1 LGVQFPPGLPV
12 LRENEMKKIVELFN
26 ALRTFLGEVKIELKK
41 CTWPT
46 RQELLGSTMVVV
58 ISVLILGV
66 FVGLSD
72 TVLMGLLRTV
82 LR

>member
-1 LGVQFPPGLPV
+1 
-12 LRENEMKKIVELFN
+12 MKKIVELFN
-26 ALRTFLGEVKIELKK
+26 ALKTFLSEVKIELKK

-46 RQELLGSTMVVV
+46 RQELLGSTIVVV

-72 TVLMGLLRTV
+72 TVLMGLLRSV

>member
-1 LGVQFPPGLPV
+1 
-12 LRENEMKKIVELFN
+12 MKKIVELIN
-26 ALRTFLGEVKIELKK
+26 ALKTFLSEVKIELKK

-66 FVGLSD
+66 FIGLSD
-72 TVLMGLLRTV
+72 TVLMGLLRAV

>member
-1 LGVQFPPGLPV
+1 
-12 LRENEMKKIVELFN
+12 MKKIVEQIG
-26 ALRTFLGEVKIELKK
+26 ALKTFLGEVKTELKK

-58 ISVLILGV
+58 VSVIILGV

-72 TVLMGLLRTV
+72 TVLVSILRAV

>member
-1 LGVQFPPGLPV
+1 
-12 LRENEMKKIVELFN
+12 MKKIVELFN
-26 ALRTFLGEVKIELKK
+26 ALKTFLGEVKIELKK

-46 RQELLGSTMVVV
+46 RQELLGSTVVVV
-58 ISVLILGV
+58 ISVLILGI

-72 TVLMGLLRTV
+72 TVLMGLLRAV

>member
-1 LGVQFPPGLPV
+1 
-12 LRENEMKKIVELFN
+12 MKKLVEL
-26 ALRTFLGEVKIELKK
+26 LKRLKTFLSEVKIELKK

-46 RQELLGSTMVVV
+46 RQELFGSTMVVV
-58 ISVLILGV
+58 ISVLIIGV

-72 TVLMGLLRTV
+72 TVLMGLLRAV

>member
-1 LGVQFPPGLPV
+1 
-12 LRENEMKKIVELFN
+12 MKKIVELFN
-26 ALRTFLGEVKIELKK
+26 ALKTFLSEVKIELKK

-46 RQELLGSTMVVV
+46 RQELFGSTMVVV
-58 ISVLILGV
+58 VSVLILGV

-72 TVLMGLLRTV
+72 TVLMGLLRAV

>member
-1 LGVQFPPGLPV
+1 
-12 LRENEMKKIVELFN
+12 MKKIVEL
-26 ALRTFLGEVKIELKK
+26 LKKLKTFLSEVKIELKK

-46 RQELLGSTMVVV
+46 RQELFGSTMVVV
-58 ISVLILGV
+58 ISVLIIGV

-72 TVLMGLLRTV
+72 TVLMGLLRAV

>member
-1 LGVQFPPGLPV
+1 
-12 LRENEMKKIVELFN
+12 MKKIIELIG
-26 ALRTFLGEVKIELKK
+26 ALKTFLSEVKAELKK

-46 RQELLGSTMVVV
+46 RRELLGSTMVVV
-58 ISVLILGV
+58 VSVIILSV

-72 TVLMGLLRTV
+72 TVLMSTLRAV

>member
-1 LGVQFPPGLPV
+1 
-12 LRENEMKKIVELFN
+12 MKKIAELLN
-26 ALRTFLGEVKIELKK
+26 MLKTFLGEVKTELLK

-58 ISVLILGV
+58 VSVAILSIFVGVSDSVLMEIL
-66 FVGLSD
+66 
-72 TVLMGLLRTV
+72 RAV

>member
-1 LGVQFPPGLPV
+1 
-12 LRENEMKKIVELFN
+12 MKKIVELIG
-26 ALRTFLGEVKIELKK
+26 ALKTFLGEVKTELKK

-58 ISVLILGV
+58 VSVVILGV

-72 TVLMGLLRTV
+72 TALVSV
-82 LR
+82 LRAILR

>member
-1 LGVQFPPGLPV
+1 
-12 LRENEMKKIVELFN
+12 MKKIVELFN

-46 RQELLGSTMVVV
+46 RQELFGSTMVVV

-72 TVLMGLLRTV
+72 TVLMGLLRAV

>member
-1 LGVQFPPGLPV
+1 
-12 LRENEMKKIVELFN
+12 MKKVVELIN
-26 ALRTFLGEVKIELKK
+26 ALRTFLGEVKAELKK

-46 RQELLGSTMVVV
+46 RHELMGSTMVVV
-58 ISVLILGV
+58 VSVIILGV

-72 TVLMGLLRTV
+72 TTLMGLLRAV

>member
-1 LGVQFPPGLPV
+1 
-12 LRENEMKKIVELFN
+12 MKKIVELFN

-46 RQELLGSTMVVV
+46 RQELLGSTMVVA
-58 ISVLILGV
+58 ISVIILGV

-72 TVLMGLLRTV
+72 LVLMGLLRAV

>member
-1 LGVQFPPGLPV
+1 
-12 LRENEMKKIVELFN
+12 MKKIVELIN
-26 ALRTFLGEVKIELKK
+26 ALKTFLGEVKAELKK

-46 RQELLGSTMVVV
+46 RHELMGSTMVVV
-58 ISVLILGV
+58 VSVAILGV

-72 TVLMGLLRTV
+72 TTLMGLLRAV

>member
-1 LGVQFPPGLPV
+1 M
-12 LRENEMKKIVELFN
+12 MKKIVEITG
-26 ALRTFLGEVKIELKK
+26 ALRTFLGEVKTELKK

-46 RQELLGSTMVVV
+46 RQELLGSTIVVV
-58 ISVLILGV
+58 ISVLILGA

-72 TVLMGLLRTV
+72 TLLMGLLRAL

>member
-1 LGVQFPPGLPV
+1 
-12 LRENEMKKIVELFN
+12 MKKIVELIN
-26 ALRTFLGEVKIELKK
+26 ALKTFLSEVKIELAK

-72 TVLMGLLRTV
+72 SVLMGLLRAV

>member
-1 LGVQFPPGLPV
+1 
-12 LRENEMKKIVELFN
+12 MKNIVELIGG
-26 ALRTFLGEVKIELKK
+26 LKTFLGEVQVELKK

-58 ISVLILGV
+58 VSVIILGV

-72 TVLMGLLRTV
+72 TTLMSV
-82 LR
+82 LRAVLR

>member
-1 LGVQFPPGLPV
+1 
-12 LRENEMKKIVELFN
+12 MKKIVELIT
-26 ALRTFLGEVKIELKK
+26 ALKTFLHEVKIELKK

-46 RQELLGSTMVVV
+46 RQELFGSTMVVV

-66 FVGLSD
+66 FVGVSD
-72 TVLMGLLRTV
+72 WVLTGLLRAV

>member
-1 LGVQFPPGLPV
+1 
-12 LRENEMKKIVELFN
+12 MKKVVEQIN
-26 ALRTFLGEVKIELKK
+26 ALKTFFGEVKTELKK

-46 RQELLGSTMVVV
+46 RQELMGSTMVVV
-58 ISVLILGV
+58 VSVIILGV

-72 TVLMGLLRTV
+72 TTLMGLLRAI

>member
-1 LGVQFPPGLPV
+1 
-12 LRENEMKKIVELFN
+12 MKKAVELVG
-26 ALRTFLGEVKIELKK
+26 ALRTFLGEVRVELRK

-46 RQELLGSTMVVV
+46 REELVGSTLVVV
-58 ISVLILGV
+58 ISVVILGL

-72 TVLMGLLRTV
+72 TVLMGLLRAF

>member
-1 LGVQFPPGLPV
+1 
-12 LRENEMKKIVELFN
+12 MKKIVELIG
-26 ALRTFLGEVKIELKK
+26 ALKTFLGEVKAELKK

-46 RQELLGSTMVVV
+46 RPELLGSTMVVV
-58 ISVLILGV
+58 ISVIILGV

-72 TVLMGLLRTV
+72 TTLMGILRAV

>member
-1 LGVQFPPGLPV
+1 
-12 LRENEMKKIVELFN
+12 MKKIVELFN
-26 ALRTFLGEVKIELKK
+26 MLMTFLGEVKIELKK

-46 RQELLGSTMVVV
+46 RQELFGSTMVVV
-58 ISVLILGV
+58 ISVLIIGV

-72 TVLMGLLRTV
+72 TVLMGLLRAV

>member
-1 LGVQFPPGLPV
+1 
-12 LRENEMKKIVELFN
+12 MKKIVELIN

-46 RQELLGSTMVVV
+46 RQELFGSTMVVV

-72 TVLMGLLRTV
+72 TVLMGLLRAV

>member
-1 LGVQFPPGLPV
+1 
-12 LRENEMKKIVELFN
+12 MKKIVELFN
-26 ALRTFLGEVKIELKK
+26 ALKTFLSEVKIELKK

-46 RQELLGSTMVVV
+46 RQELVGSTMVVV
-58 ISVLILGV
+58 ISVLFLGV

-72 TVLMGLLRTV
+72 WVLTGLMRAV

>member
-1 LGVQFPPGLPV
+1 M
-12 LRENEMKKIVELFN
+12 NKIVERIG
-26 ALRTFLGEVKIELKK
+26 ALKTFLSEVKVELKK

-46 RQELLGSTMVVV
+46 RQELMGSTMVVV
-58 ISVLILGV
+58 ISVVILGL

-72 TVLMGLLRTV
+72 TTLMGILRAV

>member
-1 LGVQFPPGLPV
+1 
-12 LRENEMKKIVELFN
+12 MKKLVEL
-26 ALRTFLGEVKIELKK
+26 LKRLKTFLSEVKIELKK

-46 RQELLGSTMVVV
+46 RQELFGSTMVVV
-58 ISVLILGV
+58 ISVLIIGV

-72 TVLMGLLRTV
+72 TILMGLLRAV

>member
-1 LGVQFPPGLPV
+1 
-12 LRENEMKKIVELFN
+12 MKKIVEQIGSLK
-26 ALRTFLGEVKIELKK
+26 TFLSEVKVELKK

-46 RQELLGSTMVVV
+46 RRELIGSTIVVV
-58 ISVLILGV
+58 VSVLIMGV

-72 TVLMGLLRTV
+72 TVLVSIMRAV